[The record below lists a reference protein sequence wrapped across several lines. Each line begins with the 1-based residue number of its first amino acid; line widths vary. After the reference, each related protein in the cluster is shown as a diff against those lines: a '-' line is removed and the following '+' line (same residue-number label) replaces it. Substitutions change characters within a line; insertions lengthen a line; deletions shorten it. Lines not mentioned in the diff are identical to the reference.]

1 MIGSHKVS
9 KIDSMSLSE
18 RVTISL
24 PLPDLT
30 FLKEYEQRHGLGSR
44 SAAFHAAIGA
54 LRERALEEQYLEA
67 DREWYASGDAAAWD
81 QAAADGLEPEA

>member
-1 MIGSHKVS
+1 
-9 KIDSMSLSE
+9 MSISE

-30 FLKEYEQRHGLGSR
+30 FLKQYEQRHGLSSR

-54 LRERALEEQYLEA
+54 LREKALEEQYVAA
-67 DREWYASGDAAAWD
+67 DQEWYASDDPLTWD
-81 QAAADGLEPEA
+81 QTTADGLEPPA